1 MPIRRTGFSLFR
13 CYPGNSSQKYHMR
26 TLIYCLLLP
35 LLASAQPHIVF
46 MLIDDLG
53 WSDLRIQGNEKLH
66 TPHIDQ
72 LAAEGMRFTDAYA
85 AAPVCSPT
93 RAAILTG
100 LSPAKLG
107 LTNHLP
113 DAKRHTPKGAKLL
126 PATCI
131 DHLPPS
137 YITIAERLKDSGYAT
152 GFFGKWHLSGP
163 GKGLPENEP
172 TAQGFDVNIGGCS
185 YGGPPTFFD
194 PYRIHNLDDRKEGE
208 YLPDRLADEA
218 VTFLQ
223 DNRETPTLVFLWYYT
238 VHWPMEAPEAD
249 LAKYRGKEGPGLK
262 DHRYGAM
269 IEAMDRS
276 AGKVLDA
283 IDPENTLVIF
293 TSDNGGF
300 AGVADNRPL
309 RDAKGELYEGGI
321 RVPLIVRWPG
331 KVNAGQTCSTPV
343 ISMDFYPT
351 LLQAAGLAPVETEG
365 ESLFPLFNQSGT
377 LQRKSI
383 YFHYPNY
390 AWHRGNKLGSAIR
403 EGKYKLIERFE
414 NRTLELYDLE
424 NDLGE
429 RLNLANKQPEKAEAM
444 RKRLEE
450 WRKRVGAKMPQPAKP

>member
-1 MPIRRTGFSLFR
+1 
-13 CYPGNSSQKYHMR
+13 MR

-137 YITIAERLKDSGYAT
+137 YITIAERLKESGYAT

-276 AGKVLDA
+276 VGKVLDA

-429 RLNLANKQPEKAEAM
+429 RLNLADKQPEKAEAM

>member
-1 MPIRRTGFSLFR
+1 MCIR
-13 CYPGNSSQKYHMR
+13 
-26 TLIYCLLLP
+26 
-35 LLASAQPHIVF
+35 
-46 MLIDDLG
+46 
-53 WSDLRIQGNEKLH
+53 
-66 TPHIDQ
+66 
-72 LAAEGMRFTDAYA
+72 
-85 AAPVCSPT
+85 
-93 RAAILTG
+93 
-100 LSPAKLG
+100 
-107 LTNHLP
+107 
-113 DAKRHTPKGAKLL
+113 
-126 PATCI
+126 
-131 DHLPPS
+131 
-137 YITIAERLKDSGYAT
+137 
-152 GFFGKWHLSGP
+152 
-163 GKGLPENEP
+163 
-172 TAQGFDVNIGGCS
+172 
-185 YGGPPTFFD
+185 
-194 PYRIHNLDDRKEGE
+194 DRYK
-208 YLPDRLADEA
+208 
-218 VTFLQ
+218 
-223 DNRETPTLVFLWYYT
+223 
-238 VHWPMEAPEAD
+238 
-249 LAKYRGKEGPGLK
+249 GKEGPGLK

-276 AGKVLDA
+276 VGKVLDA

-429 RLNLANKQPEKAEAM
+429 RLNLADKQPEKAEAM

-450 WRKRVGAKMPQPAKP
+450 WRKRVEAKMPQPAKP